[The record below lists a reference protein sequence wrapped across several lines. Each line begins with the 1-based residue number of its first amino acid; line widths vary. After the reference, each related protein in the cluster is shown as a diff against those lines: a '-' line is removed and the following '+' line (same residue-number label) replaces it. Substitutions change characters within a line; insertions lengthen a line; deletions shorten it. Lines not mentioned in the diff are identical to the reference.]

1 MAMSAG
7 AQTYETQY
15 TRSVSD
21 VMADVQQR
29 FGVRFKYNV
38 DTAGV
43 KLTYAD
49 FRIRP
54 YSIEQTLDN
63 ICKHFDWNWW
73 QQGGNV
79 YKIKPYEYPRR
90 HTEEGAG
97 MLKYL
102 NSLYADKA
110 QWEKRRAGLRRE
122 VRERLGIDRLMDSIV
137 KDAKPVLSKIRKYDG
152 YTVQNIA
159 IEMTPGQHVYGSIY
173 TPAKKGRHALIICP
187 GGHFYDGRYR
197 KDQQQRM
204 GVLARMGAVCVDF
217 DLYGWGQSEDEV
229 GAEAHQTSCAHVMQA
244 AFGLRLLDY
253 MLANRK
259 DIDTTRIGV
268 NGGSGGGT
276 HTVLLSAIDD
286 RFTAACPTVNL
297 ASHFDG
303 GCPCE
308 SGQPVQLA
316 CGGTCNAEIAAT
328 FAPKPMMVVSDGG
341 DWTASVP
348 ELEYPYLQRVY
359 GFYDAQD
366 KVMNVHLPEEKHDF
380 GPNKRRAVYD
390 FFIKVF
396 NLDASQLD
404 EDKVTVEPK
413 ENMMIKIIK

>member
-1 MAMSAG
+1 MSAG

-229 GAEAHQTSCAHVMQA
+229 GAEAHHTSRAHVMQA

-259 DIDTTRIGV
+259 DIDPARIGV

-286 RFTAACPTVNL
+286 RFTASCPTVNL

-308 SGQPVQLA
+308 SGQPIQLA

-328 FAPKPMMVVSDGG
+328 FAPKPMMVISDGG

-366 KVMNVHLPEEKHDF
+366 KVMNVHLPTEKHDF
-380 GPNKRRAVYD
+380 GPNKRQAVYD

-396 NLDASQLD
+396 NLDASKLD
-404 EDKVTVEPK
+404 EDKVTIEPK
-413 ENMMIKIIK
+413 ENMMIKINK

>member
-1 MAMSAG
+1 MRKQLFLVWMSALAMSAG

-187 GGHFYDGRYR
+187 GGSLLRRPLPQGSATAHGSAGTYGS
-197 KDQQQRM
+197 RM
-204 GVLARMGAVCVDF
+204 RGLRPLWLGAV
-217 DLYGWGQSEDEV
+217 
-229 GAEAHQTSCAHVMQA
+229 
-244 AFGLRLLDY
+244 
-253 MLANRK
+253 
-259 DIDTTRIGV
+259 
-268 NGGSGGGT
+268 
-276 HTVLLSAIDD
+276 
-286 RFTAACPTVNL
+286 
-297 ASHFDG
+297 
-303 GCPCE
+303 
-308 SGQPVQLA
+308 
-316 CGGTCNAEIAAT
+316 
-328 FAPKPMMVVSDGG
+328 
-341 DWTASVP
+341 
-348 ELEYPYLQRVY
+348 
-359 GFYDAQD
+359 
-366 KVMNVHLPEEKHDF
+366 
-380 GPNKRRAVYD
+380 
-390 FFIKVF
+390 
-396 NLDASQLD
+396 
-404 EDKVTVEPK
+404 
-413 ENMMIKIIK
+413 